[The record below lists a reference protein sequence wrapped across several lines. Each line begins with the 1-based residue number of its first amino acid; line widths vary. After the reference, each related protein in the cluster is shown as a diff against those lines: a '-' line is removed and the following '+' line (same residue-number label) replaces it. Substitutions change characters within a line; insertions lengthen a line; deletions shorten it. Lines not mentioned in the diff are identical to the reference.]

1 MTQAIAAVD
10 DSLMSAVAKS
20 NAALYNPAMLPT
32 LDSISL
38 SGKTVLLR
46 LDLNVPMHAGRVTDD
61 TRIRRAL
68 PTLQHLISA
77 HAKVVILSH
86 FGRPK
91 GRVDLSQSLAPLVD
105 VLSDALWD
113 RPVRFAPDC
122 VGNAARLAVENATA
136 GDIILMENLRFHAE
150 EEAGDTEFAA
160 KLASLG
166 DVFVNDAF
174 SCCHRPH
181 ASIVGI
187 NAHLPS
193 VAGILLQQE
202 VEALGRVLEKP
213 NRPLT
218 AVVGGS
224 KVSTKLELLGNLVA
238 RVDKLVVGGAM
249 ANTFLYALGHDVG
262 QSLCEADMKET
273 ALAIV
278 KAAKDKGCELLL
290 PSDVVV
296 ATRFARHA
304 ASAVVSVDAI
314 PHDAMVLDVGPQT
327 IVDLAAHLRMSK
339 TVVWNGPVGAFETSP
354 FDASTITLARM
365 VAGLSRSG
373 HIHSVAGGGDTVAA
387 LAHAGLADEFSYL
400 STAGGAFLE
409 WLEGKELP
417 GVAALMK
424 SVAGCELRVAS
435 ASGN

>member
-1 MTQAIAAVD
+1 
-10 DSLMSAVAKS
+10 
-20 NAALYNPAMLPT
+20 MLPT
-32 LDSISL
+32 LDSIPL

-46 LDLNVPMHAGRVTDD
+46 LDLNVPMQAGRVTDD

-77 HAKVVILSH
+77 NAKVVILSH

-91 GRVDLSQSLAPLVD
+91 GRVDVSQSLAPLVD

-113 RPVRFAPDC
+113 RPVGFSPDC
-122 VGNAARLAVENATA
+122 VGNTARLAVENAKA
-136 GDIILMENLRFHAE
+136 GDILLMENLRFHAE
-150 EEAGDTEFAA
+150 EEAGDLAFAA
-160 KLASLG
+160 QLAALG

-174 SCCHRPH
+174 SCCHRAH

-187 NAHLPS
+187 NPHMPS
-193 VAGILLQQE
+193 VAGLLLQQE
-202 VEALGRVLEKP
+202 VEALSRVLDAP
-213 NRPLT
+213 NRPLA

-249 ANTFLYALGHDVG
+249 ANTFLYALGYDVG
-262 QSLCEADMKET
+262 TSLCEPDMKET
-273 ALAIV
+273 ALNIV
-278 KAAKDKGCELLL
+278 KMAKEKNCELLL

-296 ATRFARHA
+296 AAKLSRHV
-304 ASAVVSVDAI
+304 SCSVVGVDAI
-314 PHDAMVLDVGPQT
+314 PHDGMILDVGPQT
-327 IVDLAAHLRMSK
+327 IVALSQQLAQCK

-354 FDASTITLARM
+354 FDASTVMLARM

-373 HIHSVAGGGDTVAA
+373 AVHSVAGGGDTVAA

-417 GVAALMK
+417 GVAALTQGANMK
-424 SVAGCELRVAS
+424 RQAAV
-435 ASGN
+435 